1 MTIGGWPSRGCA
13 STMPAMF
20 ILYAVLVGLLVGVV
34 SGGTAAHLGRL
45 RFRWAGLVAIG
56 MIAQLLLFSTPVG
69 DQIGGAA
76 PFAYIA
82 SNILVLVAVA
92 RNLPIPGLV
101 LVLLG
106 GASNVVAIVA
116 NAGYMPVSAEALS
129 AMGRAARTGYSNS
142 VLLQHV
148 NLAPLTDLFAMPTFV
163 PAANVF
169 SIGDILIGVGAAM
182 AIVYTMRGR
191 APLID
196 DQRTDSG
203 VGASA
208 H

>member
-1 MTIGGWPSRGCA
+1 MGT
-13 STMPAMF
+13 MF
-20 ILYAVLVGLLVGVV
+20 ILYAVLVGLLIGVV
-34 SGGTAAHLGRL
+34 SGGTASRLGRL
-45 RFRWAGLVAIG
+45 RFRWAALVAIG
-56 MIAQLLLFSTPVG
+56 MIGQLLLFSTPVG
-69 DQIGGAA
+69 DRLGDLA
-76 PFAYIA
+76 PYAYIA
-82 SNILVLVAVA
+82 SNVIVLAAVA
-92 RNLPIPGLV
+92 RNLSIPGLI
-101 LVLLG
+101 LVLFG

-116 NAGYMPVSAEALS
+116 NAGYMPVSPEALA

-148 NLAPLTDLFAMPTFV
+148 TLAPLTDIFAMPTFV

-182 AIVYTMRGR
+182 AIVYTVHGR

-196 DQRTDSG
+196 DTPDTG